1 MKRLLTMTLLGS
13 SVLLLAG
20 GVANA
25 QYQPRYGDRDYDR
38 DDGYRNRGGDVFDQ
52 VRYDL
57 ERVATNAYWNSG
69 DRHRIDKVREEL
81 GEFQRSGNRHE
92 LNDAIGALQK
102 VVNDNRISFRE
113 REMLAGDLD
122 RMRDFRARMGWH

>member
-1 MKRLLTMTLLGS
+1 MKRLLTVLLGS
-13 SVLLLAG
+13 SLLLASG
-20 GVANA
+20 AAYA

-38 DDGYRNRGGDVFDQ
+38 DDGYRNRGSDVFEQ

-57 ERVATNAYWNSG
+57 ERAASSSYWNSG

-81 GEFQRSGNRHE
+81 GEFQRSGSRHE

-113 REMLAGDLD
+113 REILAGDLD
-122 RMRDFRARMGWH
+122 RMRDYRARMGWR